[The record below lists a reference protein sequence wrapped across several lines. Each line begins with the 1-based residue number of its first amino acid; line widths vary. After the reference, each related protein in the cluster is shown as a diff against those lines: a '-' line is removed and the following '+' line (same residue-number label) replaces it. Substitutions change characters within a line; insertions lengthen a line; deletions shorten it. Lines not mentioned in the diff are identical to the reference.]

1 MLRKY
6 IMKIMIMKWIRIC
19 YKELSRVEYKIW
31 DNKWNK
37 LINREL
43 EIKNREIMWINKMNM

>member
-1 MLRKY
+1 
-6 IMKIMIMKWIRIC
+6 MIMKWIRIC
-19 YKELSRVEYKIW
+19 YKELRKVGYKIW
-31 DNKWNK
+31 DNKWDK

>member
-1 MLRKY
+1 
-6 IMKIMIMKWIRIC
+6 MIMKWIRIC
-19 YKELSRVEYKIW
+19 YKELDKVGYKIW

>member
-19 YKELSRVEYKIW
+19 YKELDKVGYKIW
-31 DNKWNK
+31 DNKWDK